1 MVIPFTLL
9 FGTLAIIF
17 YSSKKEV
24 TLIDD
29 LSNEIKEEDDDIYK
43 NLEDLFI

>member
-9 FGTLAIIF
+9 FGTLAII
-17 YSSKKEV
+17 YYNSKKEA